1 MSKYLLKIVFD
12 VTWKGE
18 WRKGK
23 YFVDRVDAIIE
34 QFMVIR
40 NSKL

>member
-34 QFMVIR
+34 
-40 NSKL
+40 